1 MLGQR
6 HCLNVQ
12 CLDDWT
18 RDGFLC
24 TPISSMEVRIIG
36 ADPGL
41 VPIDSDR
48 FAKSAQLSE
57 SEILRP
63 PGRFQRVLSG
73 SLIKAGRM

>member
-1 MLGQR
+1 
-6 HCLNVQ
+6 
-12 CLDDWT
+12 
-18 RDGFLC
+18 
-24 TPISSMEVRIIG
+24 MEVRIIG